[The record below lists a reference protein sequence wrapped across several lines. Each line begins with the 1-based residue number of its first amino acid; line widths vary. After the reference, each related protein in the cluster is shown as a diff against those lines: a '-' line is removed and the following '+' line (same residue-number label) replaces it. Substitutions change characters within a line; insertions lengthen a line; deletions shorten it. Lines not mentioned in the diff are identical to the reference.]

1 MKQSLFAAACLLFFS
16 VNFFAQATETFDIST
31 FQSTKGGNKQAGQDR
46 DGTFSFF
53 RNGEPQRT
61 YRYLLVNA
69 EGELIRQKALKQEQ
83 LARSTTSTSGLRYCN
98 FNVIN
103 CNIQA

>member
-1 MKQSLFAAACLLFFS
+1 MYIVLFGEFLRASHRNIRHVDVS
-16 VNFFAQATETFDIST
+16 VAERREQT
-31 FQSTKGGNKQAGQDR
+31 GRPGQGR
-46 DGTFSFF
+46 DVQLF